1 MDLKSSDLNQHIS
14 SQFNEDLESLRTHV
28 LKMAGQVERNLRD
41 ALVILETM
49 DSSLMG
55 AIDQAE
61 TQINAFEVA
70 IDREVINIIA
80 LRQPAAADLRV
91 VMAISKIV
99 RDLERMGDEAFK
111 IGSLASQL
119 ASDPPPSIALNL
131 SVSLGRQVADLVK
144 RALDSFV
151 RLDADQ
157 AKDVGAKDKLIDADY
172 ESALRAMSTFMLED
186 PRTIG
191 RLVKLLW
198 IFRALERIGDHA
210 TNVSEQLI
218 YAVRGQDIRHADVTE
233 EQVESIVQDRD

>member
-14 SQFNEDLESLRTHV
+14 SQFNEDLEALRTHV

-41 ALVILETM
+41 ALTILETM
-49 DSSLMG
+49 DSSLMPQ
-55 AIDQAE
+55 IDQAE

-111 IGSLASQL
+111 VATLASELSSEPPQL
-119 ASDPPPSIALNL
+119 VALNL

-144 RALDSFV
+144 GALDSFV
-151 RLDADQ
+151 RLDAEQ
-157 AKDVGAKDKLIDADY
+157 AKGVGAKDKLIDADY
-172 ESALRAMSTFMLED
+172 ESAIRAMSTLMLED

-198 IFRALERIGDHA
+198 IFRSLERIGDHA

-218 YAVRGQDIRHADVTE
+218 YAVRGQDVRHSKVTE
-233 EQVESIVQDRD
+233 TQVDNIVKDR